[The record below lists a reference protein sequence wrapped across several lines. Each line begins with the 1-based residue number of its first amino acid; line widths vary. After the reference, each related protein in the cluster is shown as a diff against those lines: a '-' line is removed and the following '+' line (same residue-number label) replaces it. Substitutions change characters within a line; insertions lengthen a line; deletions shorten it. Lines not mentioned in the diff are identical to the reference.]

1 MSLLL
6 LILETP
12 ALRLIP
18 RAPAPSA
25 CAAPLSAADGLAA
38 ASAAV
43 AAAEARESAA
53 FAALKAAEASADD
66 NAPLLSELESAQAAV
81 AASRID
87 EQRRNCE
94 ASLADATDG
103 AAAVEAL
110 DALQGAGCSADAA
123 CYRAALRSCG
133 SADGAAAVAL
143 RGAGRLVEQAE
154 WAQLIL
160 DEMEACG
167 GGADAEAFVLA
178 ARSCAL
184 AAEYDAAAEV
194 LRRAS
199 EAGEPPPLDELEWLV
214 AASSSAAAAETTA
227 AEAKTAY
234 DKLLGELVVSHYW
247 PSPAGYYLG
256 VTFELCVPATTSAFV
271 APLVEAALQTLVD
284 AQLDAGPARN
294 AVPPYE
300 RMVVRQRAPG
310 RRDDSGAAAFWTAD
324 GLLVPVP
331 PGDDAARIAAGTAR
345 LAAAVE
351 AAAAARGLECGELET
366 TDLVPAA
373 AVAAVGI
380 NRDKI
385 EEWVLAQS
393 VAAWQ
398 VSDADAQRES
408 DAKAAAEDEA
418 TKARRAK
425 QEAVEAAA
433 LARREKRQVAWAARN
448 ERLLEEVERQ
458 RRNARGS
465 MAAAIDGMVER
476 LAEAEGE
483 AGAPPPPPPP
493 PRQPEEQA
501 PPLEAEEV
509 AATLLEAQIDVT
521 ADIVERLSALSY
533 RELQAEC
540 KARGL
545 PASGKT
551 EVLRQRLE
559 EAEF

>member
-1 MSLLL
+1 MLL
-6 LILETP
+6 LILLEAP
-12 ALRLIP
+12 ALRVTP

-53 FAALKAAEASADD
+53 FAALKAAEASNDD
-66 NAPLLSELESAQAAV
+66 NAPLLSELEAARAAV

-87 EQRRNCE
+87 EAPNCE
-94 ASLADATDG
+94 AMADAAD
-103 AAAVEAL
+103 AAAVEASTRSR
-110 DALQGAGCSADAA
+110 APGARRRRVLPRRTPPRERRGRRRH
-123 CYRAALRSCG
+123 RAARRRPPRRAG
-133 SADGAAAVAL
+133 GVGAIDPRREVGAAPAPNL
-143 RGAGRLVEQAE
+143 RA
-154 WAQLIL
+154 
-160 DEMEACG
+160 
-167 GGADAEAFVLA
+167 A
-178 ARSCAL
+178 ARSCRWRPSTTRRPN
-184 AAEYDAAAEV
+184 
-194 LRRAS
+194 LRRLR
-199 EAGEPPPLDELEWLV
+199 GGR
-214 AASSSAAAAETTA
+214 AAAARRAEWPWPRRGGGGGQATA

-234 DKLLGELVVSHYW
+234 DRLLGELVVSHYW

-284 AQLDAGPARN
+284 AQLEAGPARN

-476 LAEAEGE
+476 LAEADGE
-483 AGAPPPPPPP
+483 AGAAPPPPSPP
-493 PRQPEEQA
+493 PRQPEEEAA
-501 PPLEAEEV
+501 PPLEAEEA
-509 AATLLEAQIDVT
+509 AATLLEAQLDVT